1 MKNSSFKI
9 CSSSKCSS
17 FKIGF
22 AFHNSWRI
30 YWHDRQKH
38 FLILEIDTNIP
49 LQRVLQSKSW
59 ENFIFS
65 PPQSKALRG
74 KEIFLILDKLSEK
87 SRKRFIVWNIYVLF
101 REILIRDNKVESM
114 VMVPA
119 SHKLQRD
126 IIWTRSDGKQVV
138 EAENSNANT
147 LTFGKVSTEKTC
159 A

>member
-1 MKNSSFKI
+1 M
-9 CSSSKCSS
+9 
-17 FKIGF
+17 
-22 AFHNSWRI
+22 
-30 YWHDRQKH
+30 
-38 FLILEIDTNIP
+38 
-49 LQRVLQSKSW
+49 
-59 ENFIFS
+59 
-65 PPQSKALRG
+65 
-74 KEIFLILDKLSEK
+74 
-87 SRKRFIVWNIYVLF
+87 F
-101 REILIRDNKVESM
+101 REILIRDNKAESM